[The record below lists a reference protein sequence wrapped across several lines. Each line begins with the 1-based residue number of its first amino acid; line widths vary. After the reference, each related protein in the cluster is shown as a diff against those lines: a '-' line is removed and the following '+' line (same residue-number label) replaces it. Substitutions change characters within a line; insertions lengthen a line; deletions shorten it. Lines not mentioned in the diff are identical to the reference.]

1 MKKNIRIT
9 VDRSGIEHCSWIE
22 ETDYDVYYQTLHN
35 FVSQTNFDTD
45 TLVFINKFIKRKLYS
60 TTQHLAKINR
70 NQKFYRRTVKINE
83 VTVDEYVE
91 IFGELGAILENY
103 LKLLYGILH
112 NYRTDKE
119 IEQLEKTIFYDIWKG
134 LKSDS
139 GFKSFTSKSF
149 PNTIYWNASKLWNY

>member
-1 MKKNIRIT
+1 M
-9 VDRSGIEHCSWIE
+9 
-22 ETDYDVYYQTLHN
+22 
-35 FVSQTNFDTD
+35 
-45 TLVFINKFIKRKLYS
+45 
-60 TTQHLAKINR
+60 AKINR

-139 GFKSFTSKSF
+139 GFKS
-149 PNTIYWNASKLWNY
+149 IYK